1 MKKKLAIC
9 AGIIIGFL
17 ILAYAFVPQAL
28 EGRVLNQS
36 DTSGWRGMVQEMSEW
51 NHDHPDDRTAWT
63 GSMFG
68 GMPTAAIEPS
78 TEGDYTWSLYRLLMA
93 GKRPANWLFV
103 SLVGAFLLLL
113 AFGINPL
120 IAAGGAVAITFC
132 SFNLQIIQVGH
143 NTKMQAI
150 VLLPWVLAAMVYA
163 YRSARARKL
172 PHTLLAAALFG
183 LAVSFQVK
191 ANHPQISYY
200 LAIIIAFYVI
210 VTFVWLLADRE
221 RRAGVG
227 RFIAVNFLL
236 LAFGLVGLG
245 TNASKMMPILEYT
258 PYSMRGGSTSGESKG
273 LDLDYATAWSYGW
286 EELPNLMI
294 PDFNGGASVG
304 ELGPKSQT
312 WRLLKRAGQPNLKS
326 VCSNL
331 PLYWGPQP
339 FTAGPMYIGAVTIF
353 LFLLGLLCCKGKERW
368 WLLGA
373 SLFAIL
379 LALGHHFMPFTR
391 LAFAALP
398 LYNKFRTVSMAL
410 VILQFTLPVLG
421 FIALDSVVKGDI
433 PGELFR
439 RKGLIAWGLTGGVC
453 LLFWL
458 FPGLAGSFSGPSDQ
472 GMQDVLVSALA
483 ADRMALLR
491 HDAMI
496 SCLLISA
503 SFVLLWWAL
512 KPGDSSAFRGRRIT
526 AAVAICVL
534 VLLDLVPVAK
544 RYLNGSHFTT
554 PKAFMDQFAKR
565 PVDKA
570 ILADTDPSFRV
581 LDLTVNVFND
591 SHPSYWHKNI
601 GGYSPAKLQI
611 YQEYIESHLQ
621 AEIRQLGAS
630 LQGAKSLEEA
640 ADLAPELEGLSKLNC
655 RYIILNGDAAPL
667 RYPYAKGNAWFE
679 EAPEGA
685 SVGLTSY
692 APNELRYHY
701 SSPEEAKLVFSEV
714 WYPSGWSLVVED
726 TGETLP
732 MALSDEVLRSA
743 VVPAGEHDLVMRFAP
758 TSYARG
764 AAVSRIC
771 SLIIILLALA
781 AAAFA
786 LRPVRKKDSTNPAE

>member
-1 MKKKLAIC
+1 
-9 AGIIIGFL
+9 
-17 ILAYAFVPQAL
+17 
-28 EGRVLNQS
+28 
-36 DTSGWRGMVQEMSEW
+36 
-51 NHDHPDDRTAWT
+51 
-63 GSMFG
+63 
-68 GMPTAAIEPS
+68 
-78 TEGDYTWSLYRLLMA
+78 
-93 GKRPANWLFV
+93 
-103 SLVGAFLLLL
+103 
-113 AFGINPL
+113 
-120 IAAGGAVAITFC
+120 
-132 SFNLQIIQVGH
+132 
-143 NTKMQAI
+143 
-150 VLLPWVLAAMVYA
+150 
-163 YRSARARKL
+163 
-172 PHTLLAAALFG
+172 
-183 LAVSFQVK
+183 
-191 ANHPQISYY
+191 
-200 LAIIIAFYVI
+200 
-210 VTFVWLLADRE
+210 
-221 RRAGVG
+221 
-227 RFIAVNFLL
+227 
-236 LAFGLVGLG
+236 
-245 TNASKMMPILEYT
+245 
-258 PYSMRGGSTSGESKG
+258 
-273 LDLDYATAWSYGW
+273 
-286 EELPNLMI
+286 MI
-294 PDFNGGASVG
+294 PDFNGGASAG
-304 ELGPKSQT
+304 ELGPESHT

-339 FTAGPMYIGAVTIF
+339 FTAGPMYIGAITIF

-421 FIALDSVVKGDI
+421 FLALDSLVKGEI

-439 RKGLIAWGLTGGVC
+439 RKGLAAWGLTGGIC

-458 FPGLAGSFSGPSDQ
+458 FPGLAGSFTGPSDQ
-472 GMQDVLVSALA
+472 GMQDVLVDALVT
-483 ADRMALLR
+483 DRMALLR

-496 SCLLISA
+496 SCLLVSA
-503 SFVLLWWAL
+503 VFALLWWAL
-512 KPGDSSAFRGRRIT
+512 KPGDSAALKGRRIT
-526 AAVAICVL
+526 AAVAVCVL
-534 VLLDLVPVAK
+534 VLLDLMPVAK

-565 PVDKA
+565 PVDRA

-640 ADLAPELEGLSKLNC
+640 AAAVPELEGLSKLNC
-655 RYIILNGDAAPL
+655 RYIIVNGDASPL
-667 RYPYAKGNAWFE
+667 RYPYARGNAWFE
-679 EAPEGA
+679 EPQEG
-685 SVGLTSY
+685 SFVEMTSY
-692 APNELRYHY
+692 APNELRYRY

-714 WYPSGWSLVVED
+714 WYPVGWSLVVED

-732 MALSDEVLRSA
+732 MTLSDEVLRSV
-743 VVPAGEHDLVMRFAP
+743 VVPAGEHVLVMRFAP
-758 TSYARG
+758 SSYARG

-771 SLIIILLALA
+771 SLLIILLALA

-786 LRPVRKKDSTNPAE
+786 LKGRSRKDIPAE